1 MKKVETHLHTSPVSC
16 CSRLTAEAAAEKYRK
31 CGFDAVMLT
40 NHYSRSYIE
49 CTPATEKE
57 WLDRFI
63 EGYYE
68 MKKECEKRGME
79 AWLGAEVTLF
89 APYAQY
95 ERDRYPMD
103 VLEKNFA
110 DYILVG
116 VTEKFLRE
124 TPMLCDLDLKTLHAI
139 CREHNVLLIQAHP
152 FRTEQHHSP
161 KPPEDVDGYEING
174 CVGFKTTCEKEVLE
188 LAAAHNLVVTCGG
201 DTHYDWHK
209 LRSATFVPDEIHD
222 SVGFAEYLRKVRVPK
237 YSLTETDEFAAPNES
252 K

>member
-1 MKKVETHLHTSPVSC
+1 MKKIETHLHTSPVSC
-16 CSRLTAEAAAEKYRK
+16 CSQLSAAAAAEKYHK

-40 NHYSRSYIE
+40 NHISRAYVE
-49 CTPATEKE
+49 RKAVTEKE
-57 WLDRFI
+57 WLDRYI

-68 MKKECEKRGME
+68 MKKECESRGME
-79 AWLGAEVTLF
+79 AWLGAEVSLF
-89 APYAQY
+89 APYSQY
-95 ERDRYPMD
+95 ERDRFPME
-103 VLEKNFA
+103 VLNANYA

-152 FRTEQHHSP
+152 FRSEQHHSP

-174 CVGFKTTCEKEVLE
+174 CIGFQTACEKEVLA
-188 LAAAHNLVVTCGG
+188 LANEHNLVVTCGG

-209 LRSATFVPDEIHD
+209 LRSATFVPDEIRD
-222 SVGFAEYLRKVRVPK
+222 SVAFAEYLRKVRVPQ
-237 YSLTETDEFAAPNES
+237 YSLTEPDEFAAPHDN